1 MVAIGLWFAAALP
14 ILAADTGADVPRPPP
29 PPAQALIPQ
38 PPPRFAD
45 RGDQINLKEAKD
57 GSGDL
62 VYEATGFT
70 AKIAPDGTV
79 AFSEK
84 RVPGLSVVP
93 WLPSRAPL
101 AVPSL
106 QGTLA
111 NGLKGKGPPP
121 APRMDDRLPPPET
134 TQLIP
139 DVSRYRPDP
148 REDCKK
154 CQEPYTPAIATVFG
168 RGDISD
174 ELDRFSGKDPNRYQK
189 AVFLA
194 ATHDRRIDMAV
205 KAHARDVRR
214 ANAELPGRLQ
224 FIACDDRLSYRDR
237 RAVLVALG
245 REMDPATRDGA
256 RASTA
261 IADFVKLYDAGAV
274 VCGQPQSGQ

>member
-1 MVAIGLWFAAALP
+1 LVAIGLWFAAALP

-29 PPAQALIPQ
+29 PPTQALIPQ
-38 PPPRFAD
+38 PSPRFAG

-62 VYEATGFT
+62 VYEASGFS
-70 AKIAPDGTV
+70 ARIAPDGTV
-79 AFSEK
+79 AFTEK

-93 WLPSRAPL
+93 WLPSRSPL

-111 NGLKGKGPPP
+111 NGMKGKGPPP
-121 APRMDDRLPPPET
+121 APPVDDRLPPPET

-148 REDCKK
+148 REDCEK

-174 ELDRFSGKDPNRYQK
+174 ELERFSGKDPNRYQK

-214 ANAELPGRLQ
+214 ANVELPERLQ
-224 FIACDDRLSYRDR
+224 FVACDDRLSYRER
-237 RAVLVALG
+237 RTVLVALG
-245 REMDPATRDGA
+245 REMDRATPDGA
-256 RASTA
+256 RASAA
-261 IADFVKLYDAGAV
+261 IADFVKLYDAGTIA
-274 VCGQPQSGQ
+274 CGNTP